1 MVVIFKPG
9 MIKWDDDLR
18 HNSHNS
24 METLVRMGEHIG
36 QRMSNNDREESAP
49 RNDKT
54 AMKNPTIAQL
64 LSHLPVLSHVN

>member
-1 MVVIFKPG
+1 
-9 MIKWDDDLR
+9 
-18 HNSHNS
+18 

>member
-1 MVVIFKPG
+1 
-9 MIKWDDDLR
+9 
-18 HNSHNS
+18 

-36 QRMSNNDREESAP
+36 QRMSNDERQENAL

-54 AMKNPTIAQL
+54 AVKNPTIAQL